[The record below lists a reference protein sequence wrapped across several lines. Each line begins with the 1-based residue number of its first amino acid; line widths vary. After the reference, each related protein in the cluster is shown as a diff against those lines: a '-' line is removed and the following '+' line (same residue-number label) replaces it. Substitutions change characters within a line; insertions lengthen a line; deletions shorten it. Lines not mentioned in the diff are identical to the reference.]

1 MLPVRQRDP
10 RPALTPYLLRA
21 LLWPRPSLAGLWALT
36 VLLFLASGVANLG
49 STGARTILAP
59 SLYLGAATGLTVLL
73 IPFQSQLA
81 QLASRKTLSLNG
93 RTPTYLC
100 FWGAALAVLWS
111 LTLGVLVSPPGV
123 GWQPL
128 AVNVGLLF
136 AVISLLIT
144 LGTAWRLD
152 TFLSLFGLLLAIYVW
167 QPLVVILQ
175 MPDTS
180 PSGYLPSLFLLSLAL
195 WWMLKRRIELGQIGR
210 PLSETILAF
219 LLRIH
224 RDYSSRK
231 SSK

>member
-1 MLPVRQRDP
+1 MPPSRQDALPAR
-10 RPALTPYLLRA
+10 LTPYLMRA
-21 LLWPRPSLAGLWALT
+21 LLWPRPFLAGLWALT
-36 VLLFLASGVANLG
+36 LALFLGTTLAALG
-49 STGARTILAP
+49 TVWARTILAP
-59 SLYLGAATGLTVLL
+59 SLYLGAVTGLTLLL

-81 QLASRKTLSLNG
+81 QLASRKTLALDG
-93 RTPTYLC
+93 KAPVWLC
-100 FWGAALAVLWS
+100 LWGVLLAVLWA
-111 LTLGVLVSPPGV
+111 LTLSTLLAPPEAKWHDLV
-123 GWQPL
+123 
-128 AVNVGLLF
+128 ANANLLF
-136 AVISLLIT
+136 AMISLFIT

-167 QPLVVILQ
+167 QPLAFILQ
-175 MPDTS
+175 MPDTT